1 MSLAVMQEEVLEIS
15 HRRHFPRPSKD
26 HYKFSPRSSM
36 GTSYSSDKSMSEVTP
51 IADGKQE
58 VKSDTRMKDK
68 LANLKAM
75 RRAKGECFKCG
86 AKWGPQHKCSTNVPM
101 HVMEEMLDIL
111 QLSYD
116 SKEEDNADQSNS
128 DTELLALSLLCAV
141 AGTSRKKTMRLL
153 GLCGKQEM
161 LILIDSG
168 SSTSFISETIVQKAH
183 LQPST
188 APPL

>member
-1 MSLAVMQEEVLEIS
+1 M
-15 HRRHFPRPSKD
+15 D
-26 HYKFSPRSSM
+26 
-36 GTSYSSDKSMSEVTP
+36 TSYSSDKSMSEGTP
-51 IADGKQE
+51 TADGKQE
-58 VKSDTRMKDK
+58 VKSDIRLKDK

-75 RRAKGECFKCG
+75 KRAKGECFKCEE
-86 AKWGPQHKCSTNVPM
+86 KWGPQHKCSTNVPI